1 MSRILFVGTH
11 DRFRSKFACLYF
23 NSLCREKNLPVRGLS
38 AGFDISLDTRRLKKT
53 NPALDYLGFLGLMV
67 EDDDLRPTQLT
78 DIYINAADRVICM
91 NMEEHL
97 TMMRKKFPEQVKKST
112 YWHFAD
118 EFEKSPWTT
127 LTLLQKEVDHLMAG
141 IEVIA

>member
-1 MSRILFVGTH
+1 MSRILFVGTR

-23 NSLCREKNLPVRGLS
+23 NSLCREKNLPARAFS
-38 AGFDISLDTRRLKKT
+38 AGFDIRADKRSIKKA
-53 NPALDYLGFLGLMV
+53 NPTLDYLGHLGLIV
-67 EDDDLRPTQLT
+67 EDDDIRPTQLNQL
-78 DIYINAADRVICM
+78 YINAADKVICM

-97 TMMRKKFPEQVKKST
+97 TLMRKSFPEQVKRSS

-118 EFEKSPWTT
+118 EFEKTPWTT
-127 LTLLQKEVDHLMAG
+127 LTLIQKEVDHLMAG